1 MAKLVWW
8 QLNKGCGSVL
18 FTPLDSF
25 ISLSQHDL
33 ALLESE
39 FRRGRW
45 EKTEEQC
52 FQSSLKHFC
61 FCVLFTLF
69 SVQDCSGL

>member
-1 MAKLVWW
+1 MLTIGGKMAKLVWW

-25 ISLSQHDL
+25 ISLLSQHDL

-39 FRRGRW
+39 FRRGR
-45 EKTEEQC
+45 
-52 FQSSLKHFC
+52 
-61 FCVLFTLF
+61 
-69 SVQDCSGL
+69 

>member
-1 MAKLVWW
+1 MLTIGGKMAKLVWW

-18 FTPLDSF
+18 FTPLGSF
-25 ISLSQHDL
+25 ISLLSQHDL

-45 EKTEEQC
+45 EKTE
-52 FQSSLKHFC
+52 KNDA
-61 FCVLFTLF
+61 F
-69 SVQDCSGL
+69 SQA